1 MPDET
6 QALPLNG
13 LTVISVE
20 VYGAGP
26 FCTQYLATF
35 GADVIKIES
44 RELGGDVARVTGP
57 NSLGPEDSLYF
68 QSFNQ
73 GKRSLSLDLKHEK
86 GQEVLHRLVE
96 KADVVANNLRGDK
109 PAQLGLT
116 YDALKSINPK
126 VVCVHLSAYGR
137 DNERASWPGYDYL
150 MQAEAGW
157 MDLTGEPDGTP
168 QRAGLS
174 LVDYM
179 TGMNQLFA
187 IMMGVHQSRE
197 SGTGGEFDVSLLDTA
212 LFQLSYPALWY
223 LNEQHDLTR
232 QPRSA
237 HPDATPSQL
246 IRTKDGWLFMMCQT
260 QKFWKILSEVVNVP
274 GFSDNP
280 DYQTMVGRRQHREQ
294 ITKELDRIF
303 LEHTT
308 DEWLERLRGKVPVAP
323 INNLAGA
330 LTNPFALQRGMVQIA
345 EHPSRPDMRVVSNPI
360 KWNGHRVP
368 SKRGPHTIGEHTNA
382 VLQDFGFS
390 PKEIM
395 ELQAEGVV

>member
-1 MPDET
+1 MAHPP
-6 QALPLNG
+6 ALPLNG

-35 GADVIKIES
+35 GADVLKVES
-44 RELGGDVARVTGP
+44 RAQGGDVARITGP

-73 GKRSLSLDLKHEK
+73 GKRSLALDLKQEK
-86 GQEVLHRLVE
+86 GQEVLHRLATQ
-96 KADVVANNLRGDK
+96 ADVVANNLRGDK
-109 PAQLGLT
+109 PAELGLT
-116 YDALKSINPK
+116 YDALQAANPRI
-126 VVCVHLSAYGR
+126 VCVHLSAYGR

-157 MDLTGEPDGTP
+157 MDLTGEPGGMP

-187 IMMGVHQSRE
+187 IMMGVHHARS

-246 IRTKDGWLFMMCQT
+246 VRTKNGWLFMMCQT
-260 QKFWKILSEVVNVP
+260 QKFWSLLCGVLGDPVLLE
-274 GFSDNP
+274 NP
-280 DYQTMVGRRQHREQ
+280 DYETMAGRRRNREQ
-294 ITKELDRIF
+294 ITEELDRIF
-303 LEHTT
+303 SEHTT
-308 DEWLERLRGKVPVAP
+308 EEWLERLRGKVPVAP
-323 INNLAGA
+323 INDLKEA
-330 LTNPFALQRGMVQIA
+330 LGNPFIREGGMVQTA
-345 EHPSRPDMRVVSNPI
+345 EHPVRPDMQVVANPI
-360 KWNGHRVP
+360 KWNGARVP
-368 SKRGPHTIGEHTNA
+368 LRRGPHTIGEHTTA
-382 VLQDFGFS
+382 ILQDYGFS
-390 PKEIM
+390 EAEIL
-395 ELQAEGVV
+395 ELQTQGVV